1 MSLEKPD
8 IITAIAII
16 NKDFGLEKDDT
27 IIENESAL
35 YLWLTRIIN
44 YLLEK
49 DFERL
54 LQAMYRID
62 VSEKK
67 FKAVFSHDENVAEA
81 IAKLVLERELEK
93 VAFRKKY
100 N

>member
-1 MSLEKPD
+1 MEHQD
-8 IITAIAII
+8 INTAISII
-16 NKDFGLEKDDT
+16 NKDFGLEPDNRVLKSED
-27 IIENESAL
+27 EL
-35 YLWLTRIIN
+35 LRWLTQVIT

-62 VSEKK
+62 VDEQK
-67 FKAVFSHDENVAEA
+67 FKSVFAGEGDIADGL
-81 IAKLVLERELEK
+81 AKLVMDREIQK

-100 N
+100 SEG

>member
-1 MSLEKPD
+1 MTLEKKD
-8 IITAIAII
+8 IDIAVSII
-16 NKDFGLEKDDT
+16 NKDFGLEKDEEVID
-27 IIENESAL
+27 NKSAL
-35 YLWLTRIIN
+35 FQWLTRIIT

-62 VSEKK
+62 VSEDK
-67 FKAVFSHDENVAEA
+67 FKAVFSKDENIAEA
-81 IAKLVLERELEK
+81 ITKLVLERELEK
-93 VAFRKKY
+93 VAIRKKY